1 LSLRFADVEPTER
14 GTRAIREI
22 VGMSPE
28 LMRQWS
34 SRRAA
39 IERRTA
45 ELSKAFQANHGR
57 RPTFVEMIAPAQRA
71 TLDSREAKHEPRSLA
86 EQRHTWRTQ
95 AIEILGG
102 TRELTAMLGAI
113 LSTPAQRWSRSP
125 VSGFTRC
132 GE

>member
-1 LSLRFADVEPTER
+1 
-14 GTRAIREI
+14 
-22 VGMSPE
+22 MSTE

-102 TRELTAMLGAI
+102 TRELTATLGAI
-113 LSTPAQRWSRSP
+113 LSTPAPKVEP
-125 VSGFTRC
+125 VTSEWIHALR
-132 GE
+132 